1 MTRGEG
7 TNPVEARVAAEV
19 GRLPYPGWV
28 MVTARRNTSTVRWRV
43 RAEKRVFA
51 HKAELGVCIQYEP
64 FTQTW
69 TIEGKDGGPYST
81 LVEAVTV
88 VELQIGDIDHG

>member
-1 MTRGEG
+1 MVTRGKL
-7 TNPVEARVAAEV
+7 TNPVEVQAAAEI

-28 MVTARRNTSTVRWRV
+28 MTTARRNTSTVKWRV
-43 RAEKRVFA
+43 WAEKRVLA
-51 HKAELGVCIQYEP
+51 HKAELGVYIRYEP

-69 TIEGKDGGPYST
+69 TIEGRDDAPYST

-88 VELQIGDIDHG
+88 VELRLGEGA